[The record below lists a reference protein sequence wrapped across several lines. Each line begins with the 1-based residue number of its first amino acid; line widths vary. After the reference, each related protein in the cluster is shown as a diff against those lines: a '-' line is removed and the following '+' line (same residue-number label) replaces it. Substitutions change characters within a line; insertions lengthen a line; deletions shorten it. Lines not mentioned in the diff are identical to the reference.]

1 MKKNRYANMYLVG
14 LESLGPWL
22 IMPKN
27 FSMHYIEYMDTW
39 YTK

>member
-14 LESLGPWL
+14 LEITRTLTSYAQ
-22 IMPKN
+22 KS
-27 FSMHYIEYMDTW
+27 SMHYIEYMDTW